1 MNEST
6 SSCPR
11 ILDVRVVVP
20 ARDEERTLG
29 ACLNALTVAMDGL
42 ETARPEL
49 SARVRVVLVLDTCR
63 DSSSRIARRAA
74 VLDPRIHTIER
85 RHGSVGV
92 ARRDGARVALEL
104 DPPVGA
110 AGLDTHTT
118 WIASTDADST
128 VPVNWLTSQLEF
140 ADDGVDLL
148 LGTVA
153 LAPGADTS
161 EVSAYWLEGYSNLEG
176 HPHIHGANLG
186 VRASTYRA
194 AGEFPALRVH
204 EDVGLVSAVTAAGGT
219 VRSSA
224 RLPVVTSAR
233 RIGRTP
239 GGFATFLSDLCG
251 PELRPRD
258 NRDTAIVRSFG

>member
-1 MNEST
+1 MNESVSGVT
-6 SSCPR
+6 P

-20 ARDEERTLG
+20 ARDEEGTLG
-29 ACLNALTVAMDGL
+29 ACLDALTVAMDVL
-42 ETARPEL
+42 EATRPE
-49 SARVRVVLVLDTCR
+49 SAARVRVVLVLDTCR
-63 DSSSRIARRAA
+63 DSSARIARSAA

-85 RHGSVGV
+85 MYGSVGV
-92 ARRDGARVALEL
+92 ARRDGARVALSL
-104 DPPVGA
+104 DAPGGA
-110 AGLDTHTT
+110 PALDSSTT

-128 VPVNWLTSQLEF
+128 VPADWLTTHLEF

-153 LAPGADTS
+153 LAPGVGTS
-161 EVSAYWLEGYSNLEG
+161 EVSTSWLEGYSNSEG

-186 VRASTYRA
+186 VRASVYRA
-194 AGEFPALRVH
+194 AGEFPAVRVH
-204 EDVGLVSAVTAAGGT
+204 EDVGLVTAVTAAGGT
-219 VRSSA
+219 IRSSA
-224 RLPVVTSAR
+224 RLPVATSAR

-239 GGFATFLSDLCG
+239 GGFATFLSELCG